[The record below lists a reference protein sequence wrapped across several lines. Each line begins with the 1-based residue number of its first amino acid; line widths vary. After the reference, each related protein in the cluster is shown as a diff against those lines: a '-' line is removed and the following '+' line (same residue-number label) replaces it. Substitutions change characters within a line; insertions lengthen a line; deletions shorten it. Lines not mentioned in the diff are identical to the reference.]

1 MADQDVIMLDAGNAR
16 VHDEENRLAI
26 RNSLTDLGTGRS
38 IVVDKENVIIAGNG
52 VFEQAQELGLK
63 VRVVESDGSEL
74 VVIKRTDL
82 ATDDDKRKALALA
95 DNKTSDLSFF
105 DDNALAEIIGSID
118 DEALLAATGFSDD
131 ELAKLVEGVGGQLG
145 DGVSGNDR
153 PPEEPPANTQCV
165 IGPYRFT
172 IEREKYEKWLEKLR
186 QKVGFDDD
194 AVIKEV
200 KRRLKL

>member
-1 MADQDVIMLDAGNAR
+1 MAEKNVIMLDAGNAR

-118 DEALLAATGFSDD
+118 DEALLAATGFNDE
-131 ELAKLVEGVGGQLG
+131 ELAKLVEGLDGQLG
-145 DGVSGNDR
+145 DGLSGNDR
-153 PPEEPPANTQCV
+153 PDKENPANTQCV

-172 IEREKYEKWLEKLR
+172 IEREKYETWLEKVR